1 MYGGVLF
8 AATTKILLKSAI
20 LTL

>member
-8 AATTKILLKSAI
+8 AATTKVLLKSAI